1 MSTDRPSAQQIATFL
16 LVFGGTLAVV
26 LTVGLLLREHGP
38 GNMGNGL
45 LLGAALGLVL
55 AAVMGWR
62 LVRRPERVTTFER
75 AWSQTGDE
83 RDDAVLTRAL
93 AVLGLAS
100 FPLTAVAAIAMIN
113 NAVANNHSAAGESAS
128 EALAAGLAAS
138 ALFMAVWSAA
148 GIALIALLARY
159 RPLRPGAVDRAAA
172 AASTTHT
179 ITAGQVPA

>member
-1 MSTDRPSAQQIATFL
+1 MSTDRPSPKQIATFL

-26 LTVGLLLREHGP
+26 LTLGLLLREHGP

-62 LVRRPERVTTFER
+62 LVRRPERVSTFER

-93 AVLGLAS
+93 AVLGLTS
-100 FPLTAVAAIAMIN
+100 FPLTAAAAIAI
-113 NAVANNHSAAGESAS
+113 AFGAS
-128 EALAAGLAAS
+128 VEMCLALLLFAEIGVGALA
-138 ALFMAVWSAA
+138 FAV
-148 GIALIALLARY
+148 IAR
-159 RPLRPGAVDRAAA
+159 R
-172 AASTTHT
+172 S
-179 ITAGQVPA
+179 

>member
-1 MSTDRPSAQQIATFL
+1 MSTDRPSAKQIATFL

-26 LTVGLLLREHGP
+26 LTLGLLLREHGP

-45 LLGAALGLVL
+45 LQGAAFGLVL

-100 FPLTAVAAIAMIN
+100 FPLTAAAAIAI
-113 NAVANNHSAAGESAS
+113 AFGAS
-128 EALAAGLAAS
+128 VEMCL
-138 ALFMAVWSAA
+138 
-148 GIALIALLARY
+148 ALLLFAEV
-159 RPLRPGAVDRAAA
+159 GVGAAA
-172 AASTTHT
+172 FVVIDRRS
-179 ITAGQVPA
+179 

>member
-1 MSTDRPSAQQIATFL
+1 MSTDRPSAKQIATFL

-45 LLGAALGLVL
+45 LQGAALGLVL

-100 FPLTAVAAIAMIN
+100 FPLTAAAAIAI
-113 NAVANNHSAAGESAS
+113 AFGAS
-128 EALAAGLAAS
+128 VEMCL
-138 ALFMAVWSAA
+138 
-148 GIALIALLARY
+148 ALLLFAEV
-159 RPLRPGAVDRAAA
+159 GVGAAA
-172 AASTTHT
+172 FVVIDRRS
-179 ITAGQVPA
+179 

>member
-1 MSTDRPSAQQIATFL
+1 MSTDRPSTKQIATFL

-26 LTVGLLLREHGP
+26 LTLGLLLREHGP

-45 LLGAALGLVL
+45 LQGAAFGLVL

-100 FPLTAVAAIAMIN
+100 FPLTA
-113 NAVANNHSAAGESAS
+113 
-128 EALAAGLAAS
+128 
-138 ALFMAVWSAA
+138 AA
-148 GIALIALLARY
+148 GIAIAFGASVEMCLALLLFAEV
-159 RPLRPGAVDRAAA
+159 GVGAAA
-172 AASTTHT
+172 FVVIDRRS
-179 ITAGQVPA
+179 

>member
-45 LLGAALGLVL
+45 LLGAAVGLVV
-55 AAVMGWR
+55 AAVMGLR

-83 RDDAVLTRAL
+83 RDDAVLTRSL

-100 FPLTAVAAIAMIN
+100 FPLTAAAAIAI
-113 NAVANNHSAAGESAS
+113 AFGAS
-128 EALAAGLAAS
+128 VEMCL
-138 ALFMAVWSAA
+138 
-148 GIALIALLARY
+148 ALLLFAEI
-159 RPLRPGAVDRAAA
+159 GVGAAA
-172 AASTTHT
+172 FVVIDRRS
-179 ITAGQVPA
+179 

>member
-1 MSTDRPSAQQIATFL
+1 MSTDRPSAKQLATFL

-26 LTVGLLLREHGP
+26 LTLGLLLREHGP

-45 LLGAALGLVL
+45 LQGAGLGLVL

-100 FPLTAVAAIAMIN
+100 FPLTATAAIAI
-113 NAVANNHSAAGESAS
+113 AFGAS
-128 EALAAGLAAS
+128 VEMCLALLLFAEVGVGALA
-138 ALFMAVWSAA
+138 FAV
-148 GIALIALLARY
+148 
-159 RPLRPGAVDRAAA
+159 VDRR
-172 AASTTHT
+172 S
-179 ITAGQVPA
+179 

>member
-1 MSTDRPSAQQIATFL
+1 MSADRPSAKQIATFL

-26 LTVGLLLREHGP
+26 LTLGLLLREHGP

-45 LLGAALGLVL
+45 LAGAAFGLVL

-100 FPLTAVAAIAMIN
+100 FPLTAAAAIAVAFGA
-113 NAVANNHSAAGESAS
+113 AVEMCLALLLFAEVGVG
-128 EALAAGLAAS
+128 ALA
-138 ALFMAVWSAA
+138 FAV
-148 GIALIALLARY
+148 IAR
-159 RPLRPGAVDRAAA
+159 R
-172 AASTTHT
+172 S
-179 ITAGQVPA
+179 

>member
-1 MSTDRPSAQQIATFL
+1 MPTDRPSAKQIATLL
-16 LVFGGTLAVV
+16 LVFGGTLAAV
-26 LTVGLLLREHGP
+26 LTLGLLLREHGP

-45 LLGAALGLVL
+45 LQGAALGLVL

-100 FPLTAVAAIAMIN
+100 FPLTATAALAIAF
-113 NAVANNHSAAGESAS
+113 GAS
-128 EALAAGLAAS
+128 VEMCL
-138 ALFMAVWSAA
+138 
-148 GIALIALLARY
+148 ALLLFAEV
-159 RPLRPGAVDRAAA
+159 GVGAAA
-172 AASTTHT
+172 FAVVARRS
-179 ITAGQVPA
+179 

>member
-1 MSTDRPSAQQIATFL
+1 MSTDRPSAKQIATFL

-45 LLGAALGLVL
+45 LLGATLGLVI
-55 AAVMGWR
+55 AAVMGRR

-100 FPLTAVAAIAMIN
+100 FPLTAAAAIA
-113 NAVANNHSAAGESAS
+113 VAFGAS
-128 EALAAGLAAS
+128 VEMCL
-138 ALFMAVWSAA
+138 
-148 GIALIALLARY
+148 ALLLFAEV
-159 RPLRPGAVDRAAA
+159 GVGAAA
-172 AASTTHT
+172 FVVIDRRS
-179 ITAGQVPA
+179 

>member
-1 MSTDRPSAQQIATFL
+1 MSTDRPAAKQLATFL

-26 LTVGLLLREHGP
+26 LTLGLLLREHGP
-38 GNMGNGL
+38 GNMGDGL
-45 LLGAALGLVL
+45 LQGAAFGLVL

-100 FPLTAVAAIAMIN
+100 FPLTATAAIA
-113 NAVANNHSAAGESAS
+113 VAFGAS
-128 EALAAGLAAS
+128 VEMCLALLLFAEVGVGALA
-138 ALFMAVWSAA
+138 FAVV
-148 GIALIALLARY
+148 AR
-159 RPLRPGAVDRAAA
+159 R
-172 AASTTHT
+172 S
-179 ITAGQVPA
+179 

>member
-1 MSTDRPSAQQIATFL
+1 MSADRPSAKQIATFL
-16 LVFGGTLAVV
+16 LTFGGTLAGV
-26 LTVGLLLREHGP
+26 LTLGLLLREHGP

-45 LLGAALGLVL
+45 LQGAALGLVL

-100 FPLTAVAAIAMIN
+100 FPLTAAAAIAI
-113 NAVANNHSAAGESAS
+113 AFGAS
-128 EALAAGLAAS
+128 VEMCLALLLFAEVGVGALA
-138 ALFMAVWSAA
+138 FFV
-148 GIALIALLARY
+148 IAR
-159 RPLRPGAVDRAAA
+159 R
-172 AASTTHT
+172 S
-179 ITAGQVPA
+179 

>member
-1 MSTDRPSAQQIATFL
+1 MSADRPSAKQIATFL

-45 LLGAALGLVL
+45 LQGAALGLVL

-100 FPLTAVAAIAMIN
+100 FPLTAAAAIAI
-113 NAVANNHSAAGESAS
+113 AFGAS
-128 EALAAGLAAS
+128 VEMCL
-138 ALFMAVWSAA
+138 
-148 GIALIALLARY
+148 ALLLFAEV
-159 RPLRPGAVDRAAA
+159 GVGAAA
-172 AASTTHT
+172 FVVIARRS
-179 ITAGQVPA
+179 

>member
-1 MSTDRPSAQQIATFL
+1 MWTDRPTAKQLATFL

-26 LTVGLLLREHGP
+26 LTLGLLLREHGP

-45 LLGAALGLVL
+45 LQGAAFGLVL

-100 FPLTAVAAIAMIN
+100 FPLTATAAIA
-113 NAVANNHSAAGESAS
+113 VAFGAS
-128 EALAAGLAAS
+128 VEMCLALLLFAELGVGALA
-138 ALFMAVWSAA
+138 FAVVNRRS
-148 GIALIALLARY
+148 
-159 RPLRPGAVDRAAA
+159 
-172 AASTTHT
+172 
-179 ITAGQVPA
+179 

>member
-1 MSTDRPSAQQIATFL
+1 MSADRPSAKQIATFL
-16 LVFGGTLAVV
+16 LIFGGTLAVV

-45 LLGAALGLVL
+45 LQGAALGLVL

-100 FPLTAVAAIAMIN
+100 FPLTATAAIAI
-113 NAVANNHSAAGESAS
+113 AFGAS
-128 EALAAGLAAS
+128 VEMCL
-138 ALFMAVWSAA
+138 
-148 GIALIALLARY
+148 ALLLFAEVGV
-159 RPLRPGAVDRAAA
+159 GAAAFVVVDRR
-172 AASTTHT
+172 S
-179 ITAGQVPA
+179 